1 MNRAGSFRR
10 YVTGNSVRPGEL
22 TKEPLQSIPVALDR
36 RIAFGVRPLEIGHR
50 YDARATMTWTDD
62 IHHVQIVLFD
72 EPVKV
77 DIKKIQSGR
86 SAPMPEQARLDMFEL
101 ERGLEQRIVF

>member
-1 MNRAGSFRR
+1 MNRARSFRR

-22 TKEPLQSIPVALDR
+22 AKQPMQSIPVALDR

-72 EPVKV
+72 QPVEV
-77 DIKKIQSGR
+77 DIEKVQSWR
-86 SAPMPEQARLDMFEL
+86 RTPVAKQSRLDML
-101 ERGLEQRIVF
+101 KPERGFE